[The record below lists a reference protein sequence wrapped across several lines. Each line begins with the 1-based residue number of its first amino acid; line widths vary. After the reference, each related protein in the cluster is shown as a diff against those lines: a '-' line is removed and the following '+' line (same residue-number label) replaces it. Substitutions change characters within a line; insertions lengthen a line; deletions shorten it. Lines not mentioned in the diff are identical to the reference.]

1 MIETTRSVR
10 KEERRRTVVAIVVS
24 VAVHALL
31 LLIALVLLW
40 AKAVS
45 LFGPE
50 PEPEEPVTLTI
61 IPAEP
66 SPTPEERGFVDSAQG
81 EVTEDVPEDARFE
94 SDQNTKAVSAADPTD
109 DSEAP
114 AVDGEEDS
122 AAIRDLEMS
131 LGPIAPPSQASPA
144 SEPTEAAPEQ
154 PVEPSEER
162 PPVDEPED
170 AEEPE
175 PTPEEEK
182 PEATPEPSPTPPQP
196 ADLAF
201 LDPTLRKPAPKPEVE
216 VRKPETPK
224 PPSPAR
230 PPGFQPETRTTR
242 LTGGISNRGSE
253 ASIEAMS
260 TPLGRYKKQMQD
272 AIGSRWYYYVND
284 MIDLVNVGTVK
295 ISFTIRADGK
305 VEGVRVL
312 SNTSN
317 ESLASSSVRA
327 VMAAEIPPIPEEIV
341 GELQGERIEVDYT
354 FSILGGRGR

>member
-24 VAVHALL
+24 VTIHALL
-31 LLIALVLLW
+31 LLIALVFLW
-40 AKAVS
+40 LNAAS
-45 LFGPE
+45 IFAPE
-50 PEPEEPVTLTI
+50 PEPDEPVTLTI
-61 IPAEP
+61 VPQEP
-66 SPTPEERGFVDSAQG
+66 EPTPEEKGFVDSAQG

-94 SDQNTKAVSAADPTD
+94 SDANTTALSQATPTD

-114 AVDGEEDS
+114 AVDGQED
-122 AAIRDLEMS
+122 AGAIRDLEMS
-131 LGPIAPPSQASPA
+131 LGPIEPPSQASPA
-144 SEPTEAAPEQ
+144 SQPTEAAPE
-154 PVEPSEER
+154 EPIEPTEER
-162 PPVDEPED
+162 PPVDEPAD

-182 PEATPEPSPTPPQP
+182 PEGTPEPSPTPTAP

-216 VRKPETPK
+216 VPKPELPK

-230 PPGFQPETRTTR
+230 PPGYQPETRTTR
-242 LTGGISNRGSE
+242 LTGGISNRGSQ
-253 ASIEAMS
+253 ASIEAMA

-295 ISFTIRADGK
+295 ISFTIRSDGK

-317 ESLASSSVRA
+317 ESLASVSVRS
-327 VMAAEIPPIPEEIV
+327 VMAAEIPPIPEAIV
-341 GELQGERIEVDYT
+341 GELQGGRIEVDYT
-354 FSILGGRGR
+354 FSILGGRVR